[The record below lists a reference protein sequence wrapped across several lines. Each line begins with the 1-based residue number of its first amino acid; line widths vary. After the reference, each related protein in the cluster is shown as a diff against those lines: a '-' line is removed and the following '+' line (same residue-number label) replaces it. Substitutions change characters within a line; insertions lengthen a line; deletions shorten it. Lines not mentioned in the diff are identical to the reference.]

1 MSSLFFLSFFSRS
14 RSKSENLKTQPRT
27 SFLTSTASKM
37 ILPNV
42 LKIASNQHMYF
53 FYNFLAVTE
62 LPCETDGFAGNY
74 DDYPSTPCKQGKRCF
89 QKGCMNT
96 FQKTINMRYKSMVG
110 IKFDLNLSSRHVWEG
125 S

>member
-1 MSSLFFLSFFSRS
+1 MIKKILHFYPNNFDNIIYISLD
-14 RSKSENLKTQPRT
+14 T
-27 SFLTSTASKM
+27 
-37 ILPNV
+37 
-42 LKIASNQHMYF
+42 
-53 FYNFLAVTE
+53 TE